1 MNVKFSPSFI
11 RTYKNL
17 PKKLQQEIKEKI
29 TLFEND
35 PKHPFLRTHK
45 LKGALGG
52 RWNFSVNYKYRIV
65 FLYQSREK
73 AVLLIVGDHDV
84 YK

>member
-11 RTYKNL
+11 RTYKHL

-29 TLFEND
+29 TLFESD
-35 PKHPFLRTHK
+35 PKHPFLRTHT
-45 LKGALGG
+45 LKGALEG
-52 RWNFSVNYKYRIV
+52 RWSFSVNYKYRIV
-65 FLYQSREK
+65 FLYQSHET

>member
-11 RTYKNL
+11 HAYKNL
-17 PKKLQQEIKEKI
+17 PKKLQQETKEKI

-45 LKGALGG
+45 LKGALEG
-52 RWNFSVNYKYRIV
+52 RWSFSVNYKYRIV
-65 FLYQSREK
+65 FLYQSRET